1 MARGPGERLNAR
13 TFAQVVTS
21 PLCRAVRTREL
32 AGFGAIAEI
41 ERDPTEE
48 ANLEHLVRPQRGH
61 DRRTPECVRAD
72 ASSSSRL
79 AIRPRP
85 LRDFATR
92 YSAAAL
98 TADSAARA
106 EAGASTSH
114 RISFKSSTKMENN
127 TGTSSSVTN
136 VASVSPPICA

>member
-1 MARGPGERLNAR
+1 MRVMAELFFPAAAG
-13 TFAQVVTS
+13 
-21 PLCRAVRTREL
+21 RASLDEPP
-32 AGFGAIAEI
+32 
-41 ERDPTEE
+41 ERDARFNPRGSR
-48 ANLEHLVRPQRGH
+48 AQRQRKRISKTSCGPSADMIVGH
-61 DRRTPECVRAD
+61 PRAARAD
-72 ASSSSRL
+72 ASSSRL

-85 LRDFATR
+85 LRDFATG

-98 TADSAARA
+98 TADPAARA